1 MFIEAVTPARNSR
14 EWKFSFDLLGGE
26 YRKLIR
32 KCFGNEFLGRN
43 RSKGKRS
50 RVLDAGRTFER
61 WGGGRELK
69 VEIQAVILA
78 NFYLFDTLRCNMDV
92 FYGKENLYR
101 VFVPPIIE
109 MYFTRD

>member
-1 MFIEAVTPARNSR
+1 M
-14 EWKFSFDLLGGE
+14 G
-26 YRKLIR
+26 
-32 KCFGNEFLGRN
+32 
-43 RSKGKRS
+43 
-50 RVLDAGRTFER
+50 
-61 WGGGRELK
+61 GGGRELK

-92 FYGKENLYR
+92 FYGKGNLYR

>member
-92 FYGKENLYR
+92 LWKRKFISR
-101 VFVPPIIE
+101 VCPPHN
-109 MYFTRD
+109 

>member
-50 RVLDAGRTFER
+50 RVLDSNFRTM
-61 WGGGRELK
+61 GGRARIESGNSSCNSCELLS
-69 VEIQAVILA
+69 I
-78 NFYLFDTLRCNMDV
+78 
-92 FYGKENLYR
+92 
-101 VFVPPIIE
+101 
-109 MYFTRD
+109 

>member
-61 WGGGRELK
+61 WGGRARIESGNSSCNSCELLS
-69 VEIQAVILA
+69 I
-78 NFYLFDTLRCNMDV
+78 
-92 FYGKENLYR
+92 
-101 VFVPPIIE
+101 
-109 MYFTRD
+109 